1 MISQQARRCWQL
13 IILIIYCSSSSHQQ
27 YRSLVVLSNSGS
39 QFQPLNPQAQLLST
53 TLLPTFQS
61 CALACNNHILCRVF
75 DFAVNQ
81 SNQCRLFEGNINTLG
96 SIVSSSLSS
105 PTSNVG
111 YVKITSDLFTDYGRS
126 CLLNKIVSRYLTC
139 GSSLTLECQPHS
151 YWDNSSSMC
160 LPQIPTLGGA
170 CTWGVNMCREDLNLT
185 CLQIYKCGPISYMVG
200 KTLLNNSTLTSD
212 TGAPAL
218 TGVINIVTYQINGLS
233 TILFGDVYLKQVVR
247 FFDYG
252 SSVNNITIVAKTW
265 SGSDQLYEPYFV
277 YIDTQNGYNMY
288 VSDTIY
294 ARILLFSGMQSV
306 SPLPQVVAGVSGSP
320 GSGPYQINMPKGF
333 AFDNQSRMYIAEMN
347 NHRIMRW
354 SANATYGELIAG
366 NGTAGNGS
374 LQLRWPR
381 GIYIDKI
388 NDLLY
393 VVDMGNSR
401 VQRYSLSG
409 SFPAVGT
416 TIAGG
421 NGAGSASNQLNSP
434 ESLWI
439 SPKTGAIYI
448 ADKSNHRIQRWD
460 SNATRGITAAGSPTG
475 TSGSDAYHLY
485 SPQGVAIDANET
497 YMYVCDSTNSRI
509 QRFTLL

>member
-1 MISQQARRCWQL
+1 MIFQSAQSFQLSRCCWQ
-13 IILIIYCSSSSHQQ
+13 IIYLIIYCSSYSHQQ
-27 YRSLVVLSNSGS
+27 YQSLVILSNPGS
-39 QFQPLNPQAQLLST
+39 QFQPINPQAQLLST
-53 TLLPTFQS
+53 TLLLTFQS
-61 CALACNNHILCRVF
+61 CVLACNNHILCRVF

-81 SNQCRLFEGNINTLG
+81 SNQCQLFEGNINTLG
-96 SIVSSSLSS
+96 SIVSSSSSS

-185 CLQIYKCGPISYMVG
+185 CLQIYKCGPISYMAG
-200 KTLLNNSTLTSD
+200 KTLLNNSAVTSD
-212 TGAPAL
+212 TGAPVL
-218 TGVINIVTYQINGLS
+218 TGVVTMAAYEINGLS
-233 TILFGDVYLKQVVR
+233 AIFLVDVYLKQVVR

-277 YIDTQNGYNMY
+277 YIDTQNG
-288 VSDTIY
+288 
-294 ARILLFSGMQSV
+294 MQSV

-320 GSGPYQINMPKGF
+320 GSGPHQINLPKGF

-366 NGTAGNGS
+366 NGTAGSGS

-388 NDLLY
+388 NGLLY
-393 VVDMGNSR
+393 VIDLGNNR

-439 SPKTGAIYI
+439 SPRTGSVFI
-448 ADKSNHRIQRWD
+448 ADKSSHRIQRWD
-460 SNATRGITAAGSPTG
+460 PGATRGITVAGSPTG

-497 YMYVCDSTNSRI
+497 YMYVCDSGNSRI